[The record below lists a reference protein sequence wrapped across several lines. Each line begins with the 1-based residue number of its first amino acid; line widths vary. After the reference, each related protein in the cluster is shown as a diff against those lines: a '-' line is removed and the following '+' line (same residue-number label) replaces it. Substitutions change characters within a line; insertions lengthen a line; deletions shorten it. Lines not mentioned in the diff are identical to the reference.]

1 MAKLVDLIVPS
12 KELYGIKVK
21 ALTLSDL
28 AQLISGNREAL
39 LTLFSG
45 ANFMDVAMQ
54 FPKMVSDLIALS
66 TGDSTENASQLPI
79 GIQLEL
85 IQEIWTVSQ
94 IDVELLGKIVA
105 GILTGLQKTTKNL
118 PLSTVGNNP

>member
-66 TGDSTENASQLPI
+66 TCDSAENAGQLPI

-85 IQEIWTVSQ
+85 IQEIWAVSQ

>member
-66 TGDSTENASQLPI
+66 TGDSTEDAGQLPI